1 MKSCWLIHNFMTQI
15 IRVYGMFPYN
25 WPKFMVNSGK
35 YSIHGAFGQGFVLGK
50 PAANPMVRHM
60 QTPKEEFKG
69 AVGV

>member
-1 MKSCWLIHNFMTQI
+1 
-15 IRVYGMFPYN
+15 
-25 WPKFMVNSGK
+25 MVNVGK

-50 PAANPMVRHM
+50 PGKPMVRHM